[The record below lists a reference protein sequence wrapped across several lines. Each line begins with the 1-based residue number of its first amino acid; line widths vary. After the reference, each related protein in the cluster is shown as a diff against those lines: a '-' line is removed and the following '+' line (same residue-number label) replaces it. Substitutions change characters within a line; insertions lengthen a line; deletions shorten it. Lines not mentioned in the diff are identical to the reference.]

1 MRAMRLHALNERL
14 RLDEIETPTPGPGQ
28 VRLRVEAC
36 GLNFADTL
44 HVKGRY
50 QEKKTLPSALGGEVC
65 GIVDALGE
73 GVTHLAPG
81 ERVAAM
87 VEEGLAEFALA
98 DARLCTPVPEGMS
111 PEAAASFQVAYGT
124 SHVALD
130 HLARMQPGERL
141 LVTGAAGGVGLTAV
155 EIGKLMG
162 AEVIACARGAER
174 LEIARQAGADHL
186 LDSQTQDI
194 REVCLG
200 LGGLDVVYDAVG
212 GEQWTAA
219 FRACRFGARLLP
231 IGFASGEVPQIPAN
245 HLLVKNLTAIG
256 FWVGAYKTHA
266 PQVLS
271 GSLAQLF
278 AWWREGKLN
287 PHVSNVLPLEEAEA
301 GLDLLRTRAA
311 TGKVVVRIG

>member
-1 MRAMRLHALNERL
+1 MRAMRLHALNELL
-14 RLDEIETPTPGPGQ
+14 RLDEIPAPEPGPGE

-65 GIVDALGE
+65 GLVEALGE
-73 GVTHLAPG
+73 GVEGLAPG
-81 ERVAAM
+81 DRVAAL
-87 VEEGLAEFALA
+87 VAEGLAEQTLA
-98 DARLCTPVPEGMS
+98 DARLCTPVPEGMR
-111 PEAAASFQVAYGT
+111 AQDAASFQVAYGT

-130 HLARMQPGERL
+130 HLARMRPGERL
-141 LVTGAAGGVGLTAV
+141 LVTGAAGGVGLSAV

-162 AEVIACARGAER
+162 AEVIACARGPAR
-174 LEIARQAGADHL
+174 LEIAKAAGADHL
-186 LDSQTQDI
+186 LDSETQDI

-219 FRACRFGARLLP
+219 FRSCRFGARLLP

-266 PQVLS
+266 PEVLS

-278 AWWREGKLN
+278 AWWREGKLK
-287 PHVSNVLPLEEAEA
+287 PHVSHLLPLEEAEA
-301 GLDLLRTRAA
+301 GLDLLRSRKA
-311 TGKVVVRIG
+311 TGKVVVTMG